1 MIRKYRISRFY
12 MGLYLLIL
20 PLGLF
25 GLIVGIYWMTTYH
38 DILSLFPIIA
48 GAIVTILP
56 PLQVLFDFQGGTFSV
71 NEQGIVMRIGL
82 KTWNH
87 RWSDFVDCGIADVYI
102 GDGYAFWVYYS
113 NRKLTR
119 EEKKDFLKKT
129 RRDLANIA
137 FFQYNKKIL
146 EEILPLM
153 PLHFAEK
160 ISEEGQRV
168 EEQMSRM

>member
-1 MIRKYRISRFY
+1 
-12 MGLYLLIL
+12 
-20 PLGLF
+20 
-25 GLIVGIYWMTTYH
+25 
-38 DILSLFPIIA
+38 
-48 GAIVTILP
+48 
-56 PLQVLFDFQGGTFSV
+56 
-71 NEQGIVMRIGL
+71 MRIGL